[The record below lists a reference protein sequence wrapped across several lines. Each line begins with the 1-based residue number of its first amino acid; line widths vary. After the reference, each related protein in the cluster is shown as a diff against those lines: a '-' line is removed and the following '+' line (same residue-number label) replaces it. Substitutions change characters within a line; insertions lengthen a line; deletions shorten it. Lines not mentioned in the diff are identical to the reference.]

1 MTLSRTLQQKRQLS
15 SSTFSL
21 FELLGARLVLTHVT
35 LVEKCLA
42 NKKLNKI
49 ENVHV
54 ISKSESYLKEMVEIL
69 DTSKDRKS
77 LLKMLYQK

>member
-1 MTLSRTLQQKRQLS
+1 
-15 SSTFSL
+15 
-21 FELLGARLVLTHVT
+21 LLGARLVLTHVT